1 MTAIPDARA
10 PRAAGAPAKP
20 RLGLIVDAYSTGAAL
35 APRFHAAGIA
45 TLHVQSRPDPP
56 PFYARSFRAHDFVDN
71 VVHAGDGDL
80 SATLAALA
88 PHAIDFVV
96 AGAEIGVPLADA
108 LAERL
113 GLPGNGTALSHA
125 RRDKHAMA
133 EAVRAAGLNAV
144 QQLRT
149 GSAQEAIA
157 WAAARGDWPVVVKP
171 LDSAGTEG
179 VAFCQD
185 AEEIAAAFERSV
197 GRPNALGGANA
208 ELLVQEELRGTQ
220 YFTDSIS
227 WDGVH
232 HVSEVWRS
240 RKRLV
245 HGTCEMYDYEDLLEP
260 RGPEQ
265 DEVAAYVRGV
275 LDALGIRYGAAH
287 TELVTT
293 ARGPVLIECGARM
306 QGTILDRVVDRCTP
320 SHVTVTVDA
329 YLDPASVARRAA
341 DPQPLRERA
350 RVVTL
355 ISQHEGRIAA
365 VRHDELERLP
375 SYAGAVAL
383 LSPGDRIARTFD
395 LFTSPGTVYL
405 VAPDVDRLAE
415 DYARLRELEA
425 TGRLFEVEPEGE
437 LAAPPWA

>member
-1 MTAIPDARA
+1 MSTR
-10 PRAAGAPAKP
+10 P

-35 APRFHAAGIA
+35 APRFAAAGVP
-45 TLHVQSRPDPP
+45 TLHVQSRPVPP
-56 PFYARSFRAHDFVDN
+56 PFYARSFRAHDFVGN
-71 VVHAGDGDL
+71 VVHEDDL
-80 SATLAALA
+80 DATVEALT
-88 PHAIDFVV
+88 PHEVDFVL

-144 QQLRT
+144 EQLKT

-179 VAFCQD
+179 VTFCEN
-185 AEEIAAAFERSV
+185 AEEIAAAFANGV
-197 GRPNALGGANA
+197 GRPNALGGANR

-220 YFTDSIS
+220 FFTDSIS
-227 WDGVH
+227 WDGMH
-232 HVSEVWRS
+232 HVSEIWRS

-245 HGTCEMYDYEDLLEP
+245 HDTCEMYDYEDLLEP

-265 DEVAAYVRGV
+265 DAVAAYVKSV
-275 LDALGIRYGAAH
+275 LDALGIRYGSAH
-287 TELVTT
+287 TELVLTG
-293 ARGPVLIECGARM
+293 RGPVLIECGARM
-306 QGTILDRVVDRCTP
+306 QGTILDQVVDRCTP

-329 YLDPASVARRAA
+329 YLDPRSVARRAA
-341 DPQPLRERA
+341 NPQPLRKRA

-355 ISQHEGRIAA
+355 ISQHEGTITA

-405 VAPDVDRLAE
+405 VAPDEARLQE
-415 DYARLRELEA
+415 DYERLRELEE
-425 TGRLFEVEPEGE
+425 TGRLFEVEEE
-437 LAAPPWA
+437 LAQA

>member
-1 MTAIPDARA
+1 MS
-10 PRAAGAPAKP
+10 GA
-20 RLGLIVDAYSTGAAL
+20 RLGVIVDAYSTGAAL
-35 APRFHAAGIA
+35 APRFAAAGVQ
-45 TLHVQSRPDPP
+45 TLHVQSRPVPP
-56 PFYARSFRAHDFVDN
+56 PFYARSFRAGDFVVN
-71 VVHAGDGDL
+71 VVHEDDL
-80 SATLAALA
+80 DATLAALA
-88 PHAIDFVV
+88 PHAIGFVL
-96 AGAEIGVPLADA
+96 AGAETGVPLADA
-108 LAERL
+108 LAERF

-144 QQLRT
+144 EQLRT
-149 GSAQEAIA
+149 ASAAEAIS

-179 VAFCQD
+179 VTFCED
-185 AEEIAAAFERSV
+185 AEAIAAAFAAGV
-197 GRPNALGGANA
+197 GRPNALGGANR
-208 ELLVQEELRGTQ
+208 ELLVQELLRGTQ
-220 YFTDSIS
+220 LFTDSIS

-232 HVSEVWRS
+232 HVSETWRS

-245 HGTCEMYDYEDLLEP
+245 HGTCDMYDYEDLLEP

-265 DEVAAYVRGV
+265 DVVAAYVRGV

-287 TELVTT
+287 TELVLT

-306 QGTILDRVVDRCTP
+306 QGTILDAVVERCTP
-320 SHVTVTVDA
+320 SHVTVTVEA

-341 DPQPLRERA
+341 NPQPLREHA

-355 ISQHEGRIAA
+355 ISNAEGRIVS

-383 LSPGDRIARTFD
+383 LGPGERIARTFD

-405 VAPDVDRLAE
+405 VHPDEARLQE
-415 DYARLRELEA
+415 DYERLRELEE
-425 TGRLFEVEPEGE
+425 TGRLFEVEEE
-437 LAAPPWA
+437 LAQA

>member
-1 MTAIPDARA
+1 MTAVPDPRG
-10 PRAAGAPAKP
+10 PRAAGAPAAD
-20 RLGLIVDAYSTGAAL
+20 RLGVIVDAYSTGAAL
-35 APRFHAAGIA
+35 APRFAAAGVA

-71 VVHAGDGDL
+71 VVHDGDL
-80 SATLAALA
+80 DATLAALA
-88 PHAIDFVV
+88 PHTPDFVLV
-96 AGAEIGVPLADA
+96 GAEIGVPLADA

-113 GLPGNGTALSHA
+113 GLPGNGTALSRA

-133 EAVRAAGLNAV
+133 EAVRAAGLDAGE
-144 QQLRT
+144 QIRT

-179 VAFCQD
+179 VTFCED
-185 AEEIAAAFERSV
+185 AEQIAAAFEAGI

-232 HVSEVWRS
+232 HVSEIWRS
-240 RKRLV
+240 RKQLV

-275 LDALGIRYGAAH
+275 LDALGIRYGSAH
-287 TELVTT
+287 TELVMT

-329 YLDPASVARRAA
+329 YLDPSSVARRAA
-341 DPQPLRERA
+341 QPQPLRERA

-365 VRHDELERLP
+365 VRHDELEKLP

-405 VAPDVDRLAE
+405 VAPDEPRLAE
-415 DYARLRELEA
+415 DYARLRELEQ

-437 LAAPPWA
+437 LAAPPRA

>member
-1 MTAIPDARA
+1 MSAS
-10 PRAAGAPAKP
+10 P

-35 APRFHAAGIA
+35 APRFAAAGVR
-45 TLHVQSRPDPP
+45 TLHVQSRPVPP
-56 PFYARSFRAHDFVDN
+56 PFYARSFRRDDFVEN
-71 VVHAGDGDL
+71 IVHDGTDDL
-80 SATLAALA
+80 DATLNALA
-88 PHAIDFVV
+88 HHDIDFVL

-113 GLPGNGTALSHA
+113 NLPGNGTNLSHA

-133 EAVRAAGLNAV
+133 EAVRTAGLDAV
-144 QQLRT
+144 EQLKT
-149 GSAQEAIA
+149 NSAAEAIA

-179 VAFCQD
+179 VTFCQN
-185 AEEIAAAFERSV
+185 AEEIAAAFANGV
-197 GRPNALGGANA
+197 GRPNALGGANR
-208 ELLVQEELRGTQ
+208 ELLVQEELRGAQ
-220 YFTDSIS
+220 FFTDSIS

-232 HVSEVWRS
+232 HVSEIWRS

-245 HGTCEMYDYEDLLEP
+245 HDTCEMYDYEDLLEP

-265 DEVAAYVRGV
+265 DLVAAYVKGV
-275 LDALGIRYGAAH
+275 LDALGIRYGSAH
-287 TELVTT
+287 TELVLTD
-293 ARGPVLIECGARM
+293 RGPVLIECGARM

-329 YLDPASVARRAA
+329 YLDPSSVARRAA
-341 DPQPLRERA
+341 NPPPLREKA

-355 ISQHEGRIAA
+355 ISKAEGTITA
-365 VRHDELERLP
+365 VRHDELEKLP

-405 VAPDVDRLAE
+405 VAPDEALLQE
-415 DYARLRELEA
+415 DYERLRELEE
-425 TGRLFEVEPEGE
+425 TGRLFEVEEE
-437 LAAPPWA
+437 LAQA